1 MNLDRLI
8 RMHQMIQSESTGTPE
23 EFAEVFQIKDRQLQY
38 QIEELRLYGAN
49 IKYSRK
55 RATYFYV
62 TPFNFAE
69 ELDYLDLSRRL
80 SVKGLKEILKNC
92 LEKKTPKDAPNDM

>member
-69 ELDYLDLSRRL
+69 IIDHLHLSQHL
-80 SVKGLKEILKNC
+80 SVKVLKDMLKNY
-92 LEKKTPKDAPNDM
+92 LENKGDKK